1 MWESDRVLVS
11 WWLPPDNDVQNYRA
25 GRKKRMLDVFGE
37 WFGIEQACLSDLD
50 KTCLPGALVHQDDI
64 LECNFEMDPAI
75 PYEVLDSLR
84 LKHGI
89 DVSGLS
95 SSLTHRGNLYRN
107 HALLHGQV

>member
-1 MWESDRVLVS
+1 
-11 WWLPPDNDVQNYRA
+11 
-25 GRKKRMLDVFGE
+25 MLGLFGE
-37 WFGIEQACLSDLD
+37 WCCVEQACPSDLV
-50 KTCLPGALVHQDDI
+50 KTVLPDPLVHQDDI

-95 SSLTHRGNLYRN
+95 ISLTHRGNLYRN
-107 HALLHGQV
+107 HALLYGQV